1 MTHKNRIQN
10 DEARS
15 LTDAFQELRHSQ
27 ARTVELNP
35 YAKKHKKAKKANH
48 TVKIKCSKKEKDL
61 SSKFEV
67 KTLEKK
73 SPFHKSK
80 QKKNKLKQTIFS
92 KKANDKKYT
101 QTPSGRIRTK
111 GVSVFTLSLSAF
123 CFVVLFANYNFAT
136 NTSYIE
142 PTVSTEEFEANQKA
156 YNLEEIIQTNI
167 SVTKTKN
174 RSTEER
180 DIPFHTTYRENS
192 FLPKGEQVITQPGS
206 VGREKV
212 TIVRTYENDQLIEE
226 KCINS
231 TMLQDPIEQIVDVGT
246 SEFLAKYKVHIGD
259 TMYLIKDSILKE
271 SANSSSKN
279 IITIKK
285 NLDVQLLEL
294 SGDWCKV
301 SYNGTQGYIE
311 ASALTS
317 ATINPEMIEKN
328 RIEKILSTV
337 DPYMAL
343 NKPSGLTLDDFK
355 RILSGNSQDRN
366 KVFEQNAIYFYEAE
380 QKYNINGV
388 FLAAVG
394 IHESQWGTSNIA
406 NDKKNLFGYGA
417 YDSDAYGSSYTF
429 ATYQEGI
436 DLVAKIFVKYY
447 INPAGTPIY
456 DGEIAQAKYYNG
468 PTVSGINIRYASDP
482 EWHTKVFSIMEDL
495 YQKL

>member
-1 MTHKNRIQN
+1 MTQKNRIQN

-15 LTDAFQELRHSQ
+15 LTDAFQELRQSQ

-35 YAKKHKKAKKANH
+35 YAKKHRKAKKENH

-73 SPFHKSK
+73 SPFHKAK
-80 QKKNKLKQTIFS
+80 QKKNKLNQTIFS

-101 QTPSGRIRTK
+101 KTPSGRIRTK

-142 PTVSTEEFEANQKA
+142 PTISTEEFEANQKA

-174 RSTEER
+174 KSTEER
-180 DIPFHTTYRENS
+180 EIPFHTTYRDNS
-192 FLPKGEQVITQPGS
+192 FLPKGEQVITQPGT

-212 TIVRTYENDQLIEE
+212 TVVRTYENDQLIEE
-226 KCINS
+226 KCISS
-231 TMLQDPIEQIVDVGT
+231 TMLQEPIEQIVDVGT

-259 TMYLIKDSILKE
+259 TMYLTKDSILKE

-317 ATINPEMIEKN
+317 ATINPEMV
-328 RIEKILSTV
+328 EKITKVVKDTLYGTDKILIAKLTGWNTDIVRVCKVAENNGADAITV
-337 DPYMAL
+337 SNIFPGMGYYT
-343 NKPSGLTLDDFK
+343 GLTEKKNGYSYKVGEPLLGNFK
-355 RILSGNSQDRN
+355 GGYTGVAMLPATLLIVNNVANS
-366 KVFEQNAIYFYEAE
+366 V
-380 QKYNINGV
+380 NIPVIATGGCMSSNDAMIQA
-388 FLAAVG
+388 FLAGA
-394 IHESQWGTSNIA
+394 SAIA
-406 NDKKNLFGYGA
+406 SATFY
-417 YDSDAYGSSYTF
+417 YDSNCRTCRDFSN
-429 ATYQEGI
+429 
-436 DLVAKIFVKYY
+436 DLRERKEILEKFVKEK
-447 INPAGTPIY
+447 I
-456 DGEIAQAKYYNG
+456 
-468 PTVSGINIRYASDP
+468 VNI
-482 EWHTKVFSIMEDL
+482 
-495 YQKL
+495 